1 MTLRNEKLDER
12 APKFLT
18 GESHDLLEFPAPAGK
33 CLLLGN
39 ELGVVFVRAIL
50 LGESAE
56 IDHERRDACEH
67 AEEDTDNFYGHA

>member
-1 MTLRNEKLDER
+1 
-12 APKFLT
+12 
-18 GESHDLLEFPAPAGK
+18 
-33 CLLLGN
+33 LLGN